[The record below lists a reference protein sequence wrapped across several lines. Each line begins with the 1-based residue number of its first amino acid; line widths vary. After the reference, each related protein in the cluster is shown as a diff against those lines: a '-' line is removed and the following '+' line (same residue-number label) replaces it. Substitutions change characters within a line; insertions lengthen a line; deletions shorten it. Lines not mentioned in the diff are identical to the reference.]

1 MSNFAP
7 LSWDLQFKLSDH
19 GADLNRSIAL
29 FNQLDSSIKRTN
41 ASLSQMHRS
50 FRGLGSI
57 KGLSGSGQ
65 NMLSGPM
72 TAAKSIGGD
81 GLSSMSSMF
90 GTAARAASSYG
101 AAILAAGYA
110 TKFFYDKLDDLTDK
124 MVASFVERQSSIRSY
139 TLLLGSAKEAEKQ
152 YFSEAALAQKTEL
165 TQTQVRGFSS
175 RLITAG
181 FRGDKLERAR
191 LNIADL
197 VTMRPQH
204 LREASANQLGELYSK
219 VQGLGYIQEGLLN
232 RTASRFVNT
241 KLLKEEIAK
250 QLKIKPKD
258 VGNAL
263 RDRKV
268 TSEAFFNALQFA
280 SNRQLGISKTGEY
293 STAAAGSL
301 GGLLSNIDE
310 AKENLF
316 RSIDPE
322 AVKNIELYKKSLTD
336 VTEAMTAGTKIG
348 EDLRYAL
355 EDMAD
360 VGIGLK
366 SVAEEAKVGFLEGFG
381 EQYRKTMEELTGGN
395 KDSLDSMKQ
404 LGGYLKTFANYAGK
418 GVGYAMARVIENAKT
433 LGERLSKIPYYFD
446 VAIVAIKNFGL
457 DIKDGFVLI
466 IDKISTFFTGLGNA
480 ATGLYYIYKGAT
492 SFNMSDIDKGREMLF
507 GAKFFT
513 DDQSGLLSERYEVET
528 NQLQKGNFAR
538 FKKEEESAEDPKN
551 KIPMKE
557 GDIDFGS
564 GGGRRGRKSKEWG
577 TMISWDYSKPL
588 PVIPITGSSAG
599 FIGIRN
605 DATPS
610 SFKIANNPVVPN
622 VTIQKI
628 DIIIDGSNQSPQD
641 ITNEIATQL
650 SQTMARL
657 LRSPSAGV
665 I

>member
-29 FNQLDSSIKRTN
+29 FNQLDSSIKKTN
-41 ASLSQMHRS
+41 ASLLQMNRS
-50 FRGLGSI
+50 FRGIGPNR
-57 KGLSGSGQ
+57 GLSGAGQ
-65 NMLSGPM
+65 NMLMGSNGSPR
-72 TAAKSIGGD
+72 AGSS
-81 GLSSMSSMF
+81 GLSGMPSEF
-90 GTAARAASSYG
+90 GAAARAASSYG
-101 AAILAAGYA
+101 AAIFAAGYA

-124 MVASFVERQSSIRSY
+124 MVSSFVERQSSIRSY

-152 YFSEAALAQKTEL
+152 YFTESALAQKTEL

-232 RTASRFVNT
+232 RTVSRFVNA

-280 SNRQLGISKTGEY
+280 SNRQLGIGKTGEY

-301 GGLLSNIDE
+301 GGLLSNVDE

-404 LGGYLKTFANYAGK
+404 LGGYLKIFANYVGK

-466 IDKISTFFTGLGNA
+466 IDQISTFFKGLGET

-492 SFNMSDIDKGREMLF
+492 SFSMSDINKGREMLL
-507 GAKFFT
+507 GAKFSNE
-513 DDQSGLLSERYEVET
+513 DQSGLLSPRYEVET
-528 NQLQKGNFAR
+528 YQAKGNFTPVT
-538 FKKEEESAEDPKN
+538 KKEEKDSKYKVPSGEDS
-551 KIPMKE
+551 
-557 GDIDFGS
+557 DIGGG
-564 GGGRRGRKSKEWG
+564 GGGRRGGGRGRKEWG
-577 TMISWDYSKPL
+577 TMISWDYSRPL
-588 PVIPITGSSAG
+588 PVIPMSGTAGG

-605 DATPS
+605 DATPA
-610 SFKIANNPVVPN
+610 SFKIATNQIVPN